1 MKMTTMTGQVSGSEG
16 KGRDGLGGGYL
27 LKSIACMH
35 GLAMVGSNQGDSI
48 FGRREGL
55 SNTGVQGTQHT
66 LFGPCVLFTSIQ
78 LYKTFYALDDVA

>member
-1 MKMTTMTGQVSGSEG
+1 MKMTMTGQVSGSEG
-16 KGRDGLGGGYL
+16 KGWDGMGGGYL

-35 GLAMVGSNQGDSI
+35 GLAMVGSIKVIAS

-66 LFGPCVLFTSIQ
+66 LFGPCVLFTFIQ